1 MTSNASGSAISIIGT
16 VILVFFLLSIA
27 WELLHGLRRGLYRQ
41 AIHTGFMLLSLL
53 AAYLLTKSVW
63 NELFSRYPDMTAL
76 LEDIAKV
83 YPSIPDH
90 IYSLVSGFDI
100 SIATAILALPLGI
113 IILPILFVVFFI
125 IINIIG
131 KFLSLI
137 LRCILGIKRGTGIV
151 KRLSGLAIGA
161 IEGALVAS
169 VILLPVVSIA
179 GIIKDTAPSLSADG
193 DVEEAVAEIVEV
205 SDGPVLN
212 FVGGIGGNAILDSF
226 STVKLDGVEV
236 NLHDEAVLLAK
247 VILENYDTLSSV
259 DFKNPTEEE
268 KAVINSVTSELTD
281 SYYISNTLSA
291 IISGFANAVH
301 SGDIPLEL
309 EAPFDTLLGEAVEIF
324 RTVDS
329 ENLGTDLQTLL
340 KVYFLIDDAELFK
353 AIDEGGDPVEALVT
367 EDENGKTAISRII
380 GAIEENAR
388 MKGLVTAMT
397 KLSLAILGDHIG
409 AGADITEI
417 YDTVKDEI
425 NGGILETK
433 REDFATEEEY
443 KAALTEKVDGALT
456 NSGVELE
463 PELVEKIADYL
474 DDEFIK
480 NGVTTL
486 DDEHF
491 NDVILS
497 YYDYYLEHKD
507 ESGVTS

>member
-1 MTSNASGSAISIIGT
+1 
-16 VILVFFLLSIA
+16 
-27 WELLHGLRRGLYRQ
+27 
-41 AIHTGFMLLSLL
+41 ML
-53 AAYLLTKSVW
+53 K
-63 NELFSRYPDMTAL
+63 
-76 LEDIAKV
+76 
-83 YPSIPDH
+83 
-90 IYSLVSGFDI
+90 
-100 SIATAILALPLGI
+100 
-113 IILPILFVVFFI
+113 
-125 IINIIG
+125 
-131 KFLSLI
+131 
-137 LRCILGIKRGTGIV
+137 
-151 KRLSGLAIGA
+151 
-161 IEGALVAS
+161 
-169 VILLPVVSIA
+169 
-179 GIIKDTAPSLSADG
+179 ADE
-193 DVEEAVAEIVEV
+193 DVEEVVAEIVEV

-212 FVGGIGGNAILDSF
+212 FVGSIGGHAMLDSF

-268 KAVINSVTSELTD
+268 KAVISSVTDELTD

-291 IISGFANAVH
+291 IISGFANAVYT
-301 SGDIPLEL
+301 GDIPLEL

-329 ENLGTDLQTLL
+329 KNLGTDLETLL

-367 EDENGKTAISRII
+367 EDENGKTVISRIT

-409 AGADITEI
+409 TGADITEI
-417 YDTVKDEI
+417 YDNVKDEI

-433 REDFATEEEY
+433 REDFETEDEY
-443 KAALTEKVDGALT
+443 KEALTEQVDDALV
-456 NSGVELE
+456 NSGIELE
-463 PELVEKIADYL
+463 PEIVEKIADYV
-474 DDEFIK
+474 DEEFIQ
-480 NGVTTL
+480 NGITTL

-497 YYDYYLEHKD
+497 YYEYYLEHKD
-507 ESGVTS
+507 ESAVDPDGQTDID